1 MEMPYVGYSQEDR
14 AYMSTHNHEH
24 YPDYKFIIYS
34 ASQLQ
39 SEDIYWDILKKMLT
53 SIQTYQIFLQK
64 ILTKKIICQTFMI
77 MQ

>member
-39 SEDIYWDILKKMLT
+39 SEDIYWDILKKDADIY
-53 SIQTYQIFLQK
+53 SNVSEFLQK